1 MTIAGQ
7 NIRIDKD
14 RLWDSLM
21 EMAKI
26 GPGIAGGNNR
36 QTLTDEDAEGRAL
49 FQTWC
54 KAAGMTMGVDTM
66 GNMFATR
73 AGTDPDALPVYMGS
87 HLDTQPT
94 GGKYDGVLGVL
105 GALEAIRTM
114 NDLGIKTKHPIVV
127 VNWTNEEG
135 TRYAPAMLASGVF
148 AGRHTQ
154 DWAYSRIDA
163 EGKSFGD
170 ELKRIG
176 WVGKEEVG
184 ARKMHAMLELHIEQG
199 PILEAQGV
207 DIGVVTHGQG
217 LRWVECT
224 VTGKESH
231 TGSTPMPM
239 RKNAGR
245 GMARITELVHEIA
258 MKHQPNAVGAI
269 GHCDV
274 YPNSRNIIPG
284 KVVFTVD
291 FRSHLPEV
299 IDAMMDEFSD
309 KAPKLCEEIGVTLDW
324 EISGQFQ
331 PPAFNEDLLENI
343 RSAADELGYS
353 KMDIVSGAGHD
364 ACWIND
370 LCPTAMIMCPCV
382 DGLSHNEAEEISA
395 DWAGAGTDV
404 LLHAALETAGI
415 AE

>member
-1 MTIAGQ
+1 MVSVK
-7 NIRIDKD
+7 NLRIDPD

-36 QTLTDEDAEGRAL
+36 QTLTDEDAEGRTL
-49 FQTWC
+49 FQSWC
-54 KAAGMTMGVDTM
+54 EKAGMDMGVDTM

-73 AGTDPDALPVYMGS
+73 AGTDPDALPVYVGS

-105 GALEAIRTM
+105 GGLELVRTL
-114 NDLGIKTKHPIVV
+114 NDLDVSTKHPIVV

-148 AGRHTQ
+148 AGRHDQ
-154 DWAYSRIDA
+154 DWAYDRTDSD
-163 EGKSFGD
+163 GKKFGD

-176 WVGKEEVG
+176 WVGDEKVG
-184 ARKMHAMLELHIEQG
+184 SRKMHAMFELHIEQG
-199 PILEAQGV
+199 PILEAENK

-217 LRWVECT
+217 LRWIECKIS
-224 VTGKESH
+224 GKESH
-231 TGSTPMPM
+231 TGSTQMRM

-245 GMARITELVHEIA
+245 GLALITELVHEIA

-269 GHCDV
+269 GHIDV

-284 KVVFTVD
+284 QIVCTVD
-291 FRSHLPEV
+291 MRTHL
-299 IDAMMDEFSD
+299 IDILEDMVSEFEER
-309 KAPKLCEEIGVTLDW
+309 APKLCSDIGV
-324 EISGQFQ
+324 EFECSIVGQFN
-331 PPAFNEDLLENI
+331 PPAFDEDCV
-343 RSAADELGYS
+343 SAVREAAVELGYS
-353 KMDIVSGAGHD
+353 HMDIVSGAGHD

-370 LCPTAMIMCPCV
+370 LAPTAMIMCPCE
-382 DGLSHNEAEEISA
+382 DGLSHNEAEEISKE
-395 DWAGAGTDV
+395 WAQAGTDV
-404 LLHAALETAGI
+404 LLHAVLNTAI
-415 AE
+415 IQ